1 MVMRV
6 EGTLPGA
13 PGVFELD
20 SALLEVKLS
29 VPQHRSGLVSRVDMI
44 DATRES
50 DCHVVGVTA
59 PAGYGKTTL
68 LAEWAQLEDR
78 PVAWVSLDRYDDDPA
93 MLLTLL
99 ASAYARVSPGNGDLV
114 ADMSGLCIDALGR
127 AAPRLAAA
135 FQSSREPFVLMVD
148 DLQELQAP
156 ACHDALGV
164 AISGIPDGSQLVGAS
179 RSDQPHLPRLRAS
192 GDAVELDGHDLALDV
207 AGAQQVFA
215 EADVGVSREA
225 AAEVTERTEGWPAG
239 LYLAAKIARH
249 DRDQGISVSG
259 DDRYVA
265 DYLYRESLMLLP
277 KKTRRFLRRTAV
289 LDQLSGPLCD
299 AVLGEPGGQERLG
312 ALEASNSFLVP
323 LDRRREWYRY
333 HALYREFLLGELRRV
348 EPDVIS
354 KLHLRAADWYQANGS
369 PALAIE
375 HLLNTT
381 ERDRCVQLITEQVLS
396 TYYAGQVSTVQRWLS
411 ALGDSAIEEY
421 APLSVL
427 AGWIAALT
435 GQTAA
440 AERWAK
446 VVDAASFDQAPL
458 DGTASFDSS
467 RAMLRAVMCAS
478 GPEQM
483 MADAR
488 IALGEEPSWSSW
500 RDLALLLAAHA
511 HLLAGDEDKA
521 EALFVETIT
530 VGASLG
536 DTDNT
541 VDAAAELALLAMDRG
556 GWGQVA
562 GHVKKAFDVIDEHRL
577 HDYAVSVIAFAMAAR
592 LAMHRGDLDEADRQL
607 TRAMRA
613 RPSCTFV
620 LPFYAVRARLELAK
634 AYSIRGDQSTARH
647 LLREIDE
654 VLLHRPNLGALFD
667 QVAKVRQTVTAHA
680 QVGATGAAPLTGA
693 ELRLLPYLQTHLTI
707 AEIGERLFV
716 SRNTV
721 SSEVASIYRKLG
733 VSSRNDA
740 VELATSIGL
749 LGV

>member
-44 DATRES
+44 DATRAS

-68 LAEWAQLEDR
+68 LAEWALLEDR

-93 MLLTLL
+93 ILLTLL

-114 ADMSGLCIDALGR
+114 ADMGGLCVDALGR
-127 AAPRLAAA
+127 AAPRLASA
-135 FQSSREPFVLMVD
+135 FQSSQEPFVLMVD

-179 RSDQPHLPRLRAS
+179 RSEQPHLPRLRAS
-192 GDAVELDGHDLALDV
+192 GDAVELASDDLALDV

-239 LYLAAKIARH
+239 VYLAATIARH
-249 DRDQGISVSG
+249 DRDHGLAVSG

-289 LDQLSGPLCD
+289 LDQLCAPLCD
-299 AVLGEPGGQERLG
+299 AVLGESGGQERLR

-348 EPDVIS
+348 EPDIIP

-369 PALAIE
+369 PTLAID

-381 ERDRCVQLITEQVLS
+381 ERDRCVQLVTEQVLP
-396 TYYAGQVSTVQRWLS
+396 TYYLGQVSTVQRWLS
-411 ALGDSAIEEY
+411 ELGDSAIEGY
-421 APLSVL
+421 APLTVL

-435 GQTAA
+435 GQTSA
-440 AERWAK
+440 AERWATIMN
-446 VVDAASFDQAPL
+446 AASFGQTPL

-483 MADAR
+483 MADASLA
-488 IALGEEPSWSSW
+488 IAQEPPWSPW
-500 RDLALLLAAHA
+500 RDTALVLAAHA
-511 HLLAGDEDKA
+511 HLLAGDEQQA
-521 EALFVETIT
+521 ALLFAETIT
-530 VGASLG
+530 VGG
-536 DTDNT
+536 DTDNAA
-541 VDAAAELALLAMDRG
+541 DSAAELALLAMERG
-556 GWGQVA
+556 GWGEAA
-562 GHVKKAFDVIDEHRL
+562 GHVSKALEVIEDHRL
-577 HDYAVSVIAFAMAAR
+577 HDYVVSALAFVVAAR

-620 LPFYAVRARLELAK
+620 VPFYAVRARMQLAK
-634 AYSIRGDQSTARH
+634 AYSTRGDQATARH
-647 LLREIDE
+647 LVREIDE
-654 VLLHRPNLGALFD
+654 LLRHRPALGALID
-667 QVAKVRQTVTAHA
+667 QVTEVRETVAANA
-680 QVGATGAAPLTGA
+680 QLGAMGAAPLTGA

-733 VSSRNDA
+733 VSSRHDA
-740 VELATSIGL
+740 VEQATSIGL
-749 LGV
+749 LGA